1 MVRTKAACTLVH
13 PRSYARR
20 GTARNPLAISTVG
33 TRPNSFCSLATRHI
47 YFMLI
52 HVHTSANGPR
62 CAARMLQYN
71 PVALCVRPALDVAS
85 RAVSGAGCQRVSLS
99 SRVFPLHATM
109 RHACGLPGAIGVAL
123 VIRASPRRISRSHQ
137 CPMQR
142 DGRRPGRLARAAS
155 GATPFRL
162 DVARRE
168 SVRKR

>member
-20 GTARNPLAISTVG
+20 GTARNQLAISTVG
-33 TRPNSFCSLATRHI
+33 TRPNSFCSLHATYI
-47 YFMLI
+47 F
-52 HVHTSANGPR
+52 HVDPCAHERQWPEMR
-62 CAARMLQYN
+62 CAY
-71 PVALCVRPALDVAS
+71 VAIYTRLHSACDPPLTDVAS

-155 GATPFRL
+155 GATPFIQ
-162 DVARRE
+162 
-168 SVRKR
+168 VRCSA